1 MMTFVT
7 RVLLIAVCNKVT
19 DAQIHP
25 EPPGSATICMAFNE
39 PNATKKEDPLVTP
52 RAFCDC
58 QNDGDCDDGGPGSD
72 YAYCSCGTDPAAPL
86 LHRIYATHRRRRR
99 RHPTHTTRTTTMT
112 AAAAGCW
119 AGSPAP

>member
-1 MMTFVT
+1 MTFVT

-52 RAFCDC
+52 RAFCDY

-72 YAYCSCGTDPAAPL
+72 YAYCSCGTDPADCG
-86 LHRIYATHRRRRR
+86 R
-99 RHPTHTTRTTTMT
+99 
-112 AAAAGCW
+112 
-119 AGSPAP
+119 SPPPPHICDPPPS